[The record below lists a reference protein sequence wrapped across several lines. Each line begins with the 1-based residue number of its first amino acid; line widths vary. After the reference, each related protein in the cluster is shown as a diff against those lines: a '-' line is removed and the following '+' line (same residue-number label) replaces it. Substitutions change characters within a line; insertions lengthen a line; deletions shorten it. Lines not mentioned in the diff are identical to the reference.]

1 MTTSAEVTRVTSSPD
16 ETVEFARQLVADL
29 PGRIILAL
37 DGELGA
43 GKTCFVRGVAL
54 ALGIETTI
62 TSPTFTLINEYS
74 GTRPLYH
81 VDLYR
86 VGNIE
91 DLTTIGIEELL
102 ETSGVLAIEWAERGQ
117 SILPPDTIHVKM
129 TTLDNPQ
136 HRQIRVTN
144 PGN

>member
-1 MTTSAEVTRVTSSPD
+1 MTSSPD